1 MISIIDYGVGNIF
14 NIKKCLSSIGEKFIV
29 TNSEIKINDSKIILL
44 PGVGSFGYASKM
56 LRKNDLDIV
65 IKKNVKKGKLL
76 IGTCVGMQL
85 LVNKS
90 YEKGVHTGL
99 GLINGH
105 VEHLKN
111 LYNKKNHI
119 KYPCI
124 GYSKLN
130 YVNNNLKIKNET
142 NNKFFY
148 FVHSYYVNTNKRFII
163 AKNKYF
169 EKEYPAIIKKDNI
182 IGLQFHF
189 EISGGSGQK
198 LISKVINYSKKIT

>member
-1 MISIIDYGVGNIF
+1 MISILDYGVGNIF
-14 NIKKCLSSIGEKFIV
+14 SIIKCLNNIGEKFIV
-29 TNSEIKINDSKIILL
+29 TNSEIRINDSKIILL

-56 LRKNDLDIV
+56 LKKNNLDKV

-85 LVNKS
+85 LMNKS
-90 YEKGVHTGL
+90 YEKGVHNGL

-111 LYNKKNHI
+111 LYDNKNQVKF
-119 KYPCI
+119 PCI

-130 YVNNNLKIKNET
+130 FVENNLRIKNEI

-148 FVHSYYVNTNKRFII
+148 FVHSYYVITNKKNIV

-169 EKEYPAIIKKDNI
+169 DKEYPAIIQKDNV

-189 EISGGSGQK
+189 EISGNPGQK
-198 LISKVINYSKKIT
+198 LISKIINYST

>member
-14 NIKKCLSSIGEKFIV
+14 NIKKCLNNIGEKFIV
-29 TNSEIKINDSKIILL
+29 TNSERIINDSNIILL

-56 LRKNDLDIV
+56 LRKTNLDKI
-65 IKKNVKKGKLL
+65 IKKNVKKGKFL

-85 LVNKS
+85 LMDQS
-90 YEKGVHTGL
+90 YEKGIHTGL
-99 GLINGH
+99 GLISGQ

-111 LYNKKNHI
+111 LYSKKNEA

-130 YVNNNLKIKNET
+130 FVKNNLKIKNET
-142 NNKFFY
+142 NNKCFY
-148 FVHSYYVNTNKRFII
+148 FVHSYYVNTNKKFII
-163 AKNKYF
+163 ANNKYYD
-169 EKEYPAIIKKDNI
+169 KEYPAIIQKDNI

-189 EISGGSGQK
+189 EISGNSGQK
-198 LISKVINYSKKIT
+198 LISKIINYSKK